1 MHKCQNMKLGKYDS
15 LPIHVLQQFVEG
27 VLNVHCV
34 IFIWLLTFIRIK
46 FVAKFT
52 EFEIYCGG
60 FSSISQPLGQIL
72 MEHKV

>member
-34 IFIWLLTFIRIK
+34 IFIWLLTFIRVK
-46 FVAKFT
+46 FVQSLVSSKYTAVVFRRYLNLWG
-52 EFEIYCGG
+52 EF
-60 FSSISQPLGQIL
+60 
-72 MEHKV
+72 